1 MLFGWVKSSV
11 TVGHVAFWEKVAT
24 AVLGEIVDGDEE
36 KRGEFERVV
45 VQCELVIEP
54 ERNMFS
60 AADVELAKGLAA
72 GGSGWLWFPS

>member
-1 MLFGWVKSSV
+1 M
-11 TVGHVAFWEKVAT
+11 GHVALWEKVAT

-54 ERNMFS
+54 ERNKAS
-60 AADVELAKGLAA
+60 LSETKLRGK
-72 GGSGWLWFPS
+72 P